1 MMMID
6 SATPMFTSEFTILP
20 APSMIVGGIDTALGA
35 PHMIHEWNPLS
46 DSNGAGGVLQPHTPR
61 MQ

>member
-6 SATPMFTSEFTILP
+6 SATPMFTSEFTIMP
-20 APSMIVGGIDTALGA
+20 PPSMMMGGIDTGLGA
-35 PHMIHEWNPLS
+35 PHPIHEWNPLS
-46 DSNGAGGVLQPHTPR
+46 DANGISGVQQPHTPT